1 VKPRAP
7 GALLLTLAL
16 CAAGCGRTDPNP
28 KATAPETAAPTPT
41 TPDRLPPGEL
51 LEGEA
56 RAFGLVLPRLMA
68 VESATKRTV
77 HARGRVRPETLANY
91 LRARVSV
98 QHVEMADKRLT
109 FPKAQLRGDPNGTV
123 LRLEVIDEGLSTHL
137 IVRNLMGPP
146 LVPGL
151 SNEQRWEQA
160 GRKPGGPLD
169 PHQLE

>member
-1 VKPRAP
+1 MKPRAE
-7 GALLLTLAL
+7 GALLLTLAM
-16 CAAGCGRTDPNP
+16 CAVSCGRADPSP
-28 KATAPETAAPTPT
+28 KATGPETAAPAPA

-56 RAFGLVLPRLMA
+56 RAFGLALPRLMTI
-68 VESATKRTV
+68 ESATKRTV

-109 FPKAQLRGDPNGTV
+109 FPKAQLRGDPKGTV
-123 LRLEVIDEGLSTHL
+123 VRLEIIDEGLSTRL

-146 LVPGL
+146 LVEGL
-151 SNEQRWEQA
+151 TNEQRWEQA